1 MTMTLQQVT
10 ALIVGWAQDRNLI
23 EGSTVQK
30 QYLKLGEELGE
41 TYEAIN
47 AVDYAG
53 IHDGLGDLYV
63 VATIMAAQLGSS
75 ILQPDGVAD
84 TTTTSVP
91 GDVGLIGGAL
101 ARGKDPMPH
110 IWALRKHLEGAAND
124 TFPLQGGLLGCVLGA
139 WEEIKDRKG
148 RMVDGVFVKE
158 GEPQ

>member
-23 EGSTVQK
+23 EGSTVEK

-41 TYEAIN
+41 TYEAIGAEN
-47 AVDYAG
+47 MAG
-53 IHDGLGDLYV
+53 LHDGLGDLYV

-75 ILQPDGVAD
+75 ILCPTGVGAGRQA
-84 TTTTSVP
+84 TSVP
-91 GDVGLIGGAL
+91 GIVGLIGGAI
-101 ARGKDPMPH
+101 ARGKDPMPL
-110 IWALRKHLEGAAND
+110 IWELREHLEETGD
-124 TFPLQGGLLGCVLGA
+124 GVFQEGILGCVLGA

-158 GEPQ
+158 GESQ